1 MRYNAMFSVVLTCL
15 YVALYCLS
23 DWMAGNE
30 ALGGVAGLFFL
41 PAFVRLLGFL
51 VVELW
56 VVPTLFVAGLF
67 CVDLGVGFAGK
78 AVVSSFIAVGG
89 PFGIFIVSRLCKLK
103 PSLSNLTPLR
113 LLWLSAGCSLGSSIF
128 YHIGL
133 DAVGVGE
140 YTPQNHFYVFAGDMV
155 GTWVIVYLI
164 KLGMD
169 VVANVRR
176 NR

>member
-1 MRYNAMFSVVLTCL
+1 MRYSAMFCVALTCL
-15 YVALYCLS
+15 YVALYYLS

-51 VVELW
+51 VVEFW
-56 VVPTLFVAGLF
+56 VIPALFVAGLF
-67 CVDLGVGFAGK
+67 CVDLGLGFAGK

-89 PFGIFIVSRLCKLK
+89 PFGIFVVSRLCKLK
-103 PSLSNLTPLR
+103 PSLSNLTPLH

-128 YHIGL
+128 YHFGL

-140 YTPQNHFYVFAGDMV
+140 HALRDHFYVVIGDMV
-155 GTWVIVYLI
+155 GMWIVIYAI
-164 KLGMD
+164 KMVVD
-169 VVANVRR
+169 FVANVRR
-176 NR
+176 KQ